1 VTINTPVGSFSILTL
16 PSDAGTWC
24 VTLYGSSRDQPL
36 KALRDPAR
44 WTALVRACPRHAHW
58 LEGEPTTPVMPMGGV
73 VDRVRSL
80 NGNGAGPA
88 LGVLSLGDAWACTNP
103 SLGRG
108 MSLGLAHAAILRRV
122 VRECG
127 DRPADLTAKFAADTE
142 RELAPWYE
150 NTVLV
155 DRSRMAQIEA
165 LRAGVTPPAPEQ
177 IGARVGAALPAA
189 MSRDPEAFRAG
200 LEISSCL
207 TLPREVFARPG
218 FAERVLEQAAQ
229 ATRAPFG
236 PDREGLLALL
246 R

>member
-165 LRAGVTPPAPEQ
+165 LRAVVTPPAPEQ
-177 IGARVGAALPAA
+177 IGARVGAAAGGHEPRPGGLPRRARDLVLLDVAA
-189 MSRDPEAFRAG
+189 RGVRAAGFRRAG
-200 LEISSCL
+200 A
-207 TLPREVFARPG
+207 RAGRPG
-218 FAERVLEQAAQ
+218 HAGAVW
-229 ATRAPFG
+229 P
-236 PDREGLLALL
+236 
-246 R
+246 